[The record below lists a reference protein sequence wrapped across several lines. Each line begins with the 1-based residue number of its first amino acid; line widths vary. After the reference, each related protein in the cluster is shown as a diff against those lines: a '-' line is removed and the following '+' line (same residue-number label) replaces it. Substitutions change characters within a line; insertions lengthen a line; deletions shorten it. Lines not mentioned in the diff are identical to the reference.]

1 VTDASPPVSPEEPET
16 FEGLFERYHVK
27 VLLYAERRLP
37 SRAAAEDLAADVF
50 YAAWER
56 WSTHGPVQ
64 LPWLYRVAANKI
76 VDKYRTV
83 GRREAME
90 HALARVEE
98 ENQQHEDPL
107 ETLALREAILQLDA
121 RDREA
126 ITLFYWEGL
135 SAPEIGEVL
144 GCTRTTAWAILS
156 RARKRLRK
164 ALADETSPAPELMK
178 GAAR

>member
-1 VTDASPPVSPEEPET
+1 MTDAPQPVGPEGPET
-16 FEGLFERYHVK
+16 FESLFERHHVK

-37 SRAAAEDLAADVF
+37 SRAAAEDLAAEVF
-50 YAAWER
+50 SAAWER
-56 WSTHGPVQ
+56 WSTHGTVH

-76 VDKYRTV
+76 VDKYRAV

-90 HALARVEE
+90 QALARVED
-98 ENQQHEDPL
+98 ENQQHADPL
-107 ETLALREAILQLDA
+107 EALALREAILQLDA

-135 SAPEIGEVL
+135 SAPEIAEAL

-164 ALADETSPAPELMK
+164 ALADETSPAPDLVQ